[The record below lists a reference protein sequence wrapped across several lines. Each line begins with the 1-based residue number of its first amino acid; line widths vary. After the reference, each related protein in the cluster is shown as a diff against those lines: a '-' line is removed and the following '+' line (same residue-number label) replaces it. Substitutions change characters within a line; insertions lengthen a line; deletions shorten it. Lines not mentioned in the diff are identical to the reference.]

1 MTDLMPVP
9 PTVAP
14 TTVAMMGA
22 GVNLGTNSQLLATTS
37 RPGIHRNPVVITTH
51 GMIKNEMNE
60 VLLKNEM
67 HLLKTRIH
75 HPNKSLFIF
84 LQLVFDI

>member
-1 MTDLMPVP
+1 MMLVP

-67 HLLKTRIH
+67 HLLKKKIH
-75 HPNKSLFIF
+75 HQNKSLFIC